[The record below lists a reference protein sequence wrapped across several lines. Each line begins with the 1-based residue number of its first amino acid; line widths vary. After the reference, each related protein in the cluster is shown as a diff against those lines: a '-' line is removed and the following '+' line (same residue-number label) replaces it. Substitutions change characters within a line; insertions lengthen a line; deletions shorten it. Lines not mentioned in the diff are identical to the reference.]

1 MISTVGLGMR
11 AFQNKSAVA
20 PLSPRPVAAAQAA
33 IVLDKS
39 PSVPVSEPAP
49 IKGIVPLTHSMN
61 VLEIVAAPTKNE
73 LLVVTA
79 ARKDSS
85 GEEYDAYGGVLYFV
99 HPNSAKSEAQ
109 EIVAGNNI
117 VSGSSPVWSPDGTV
131 AYHVYDNG
139 TCAPIGTGI
148 CGIFTLDPGTGET
161 RKLLPD
167 STQGLAISPGGALL
181 AFWDYTTGD
190 KLTILDLKTKT
201 IVQAWAGQVHTA
213 DDSVLSDI
221 AFAPDEKSVLALTY
235 AGSEIP
241 LKQFDLQTGKVR
253 TVCHHAQSL
262 VAAADGVYFL
272 QFEPVS
278 AMPESP
284 RALMKISSSASE
296 PEKVLDNFP
305 YYALSTSGNRR
316 WIVAQGKEKGIAI
329 YDTRDQTTRVAGK
342 NCQAA
347 AVMSDSKVIYAV
359 LGDLN
364 ADPAACGP
372 GKPAQP
378 GVR

>member
-1 MISTVGLGMR
+1 
-11 AFQNKSAVA
+11 
-20 PLSPRPVAAAQAA
+20 
-33 IVLDKS
+33 
-39 PSVPVSEPAP
+39 
-49 IKGIVPLTHSMN
+49 
-61 VLEIVAAPTKNE
+61 
-73 LLVVTA
+73 
-79 ARKDSS
+79 
-85 GEEYDAYGGVLYFV
+85 
-99 HPNSAKSEAQ
+99 
-109 EIVAGNNI
+109 
-117 VSGSSPVWSPDGTV
+117 
-131 AYHVYDNG
+131 
-139 TCAPIGTGI
+139 
-148 CGIFTLDPGTGET
+148 
-161 RKLLPD
+161 
-167 STQGLAISPGGALL
+167 
-181 AFWDYTTGD
+181 
-190 KLTILDLKTKT
+190 
-201 IVQAWAGQVHTA
+201 
-213 DDSVLSDI
+213 LSDI